1 MPDQVGHDE
10 DNIEENINRI
20 DMAEKKL
27 DIVPLYDWGMFTEPR
42 PSVVAGPCSAET
54 EEQVMETAKGLK
66 ELGINVYRAGI
77 WKPRTHP
84 GSFEGIG
91 TDGLRW
97 MQKAKKE
104 YGLKIATEV
113 ASEKHV
119 FECLKYG
126 VDLVWLGARTTANP
140 FLVQEIADALK
151 DTDIPVLVKNPVNPD
166 IDLWIGALERLNR
179 AGIRKLGVIHRGFS
193 TADKIKYR
201 NDPQWQMAIE
211 LRSRHPEL
219 PFFVDPSHMA
229 GCKEYIRE
237 LSQRSLDLGFEGLM
251 IESHCNPSCALSDAR
266 QQLTPEELRDLLYNQ
281 IKVRDTDSDAKEWKD
296 NIDQLRAKIDIL
308 DENLLYTLGARMK
321 VSRQIGE
328 YKKNNNI
335 AILQTSRWDKV
346 LAKVV
351 AKGQEYDLPEGFIKE
366 IFNAIHEA
374 SVEIQNQIIS
384 ADRSE

>member
-1 MPDQVGHDE
+1 
-10 DNIEENINRI
+10 
-20 DMAEKKL
+20 MAKKFDL
-27 DIVPLYDWGMFTEPR
+27 IPLYDWGMFTEPR

-66 ELGINVYRAGI
+66 ELGINVFRAGI

-84 GSFEGIG
+84 GCFEGIG
-91 TDGLRW
+91 VPGLKW

-119 FECLKYG
+119 FECLKHG
-126 VDLVWLGARTTANP
+126 VDLVWIGARTTANP
-140 FLVQEIADALK
+140 FLVQEIADALA

-166 IDLWIGALERLNR
+166 IDLWIGALERLNN
-179 AGIRKLGVIHRGFS
+179 AGIKKLGVIHRGFS
-193 TADKIKYR
+193 TIDKIKYR

-211 LRSRHPEL
+211 LRSRYPEI

-229 GCKEYIRE
+229 GCKDYILE

-251 IESHCNPSCALSDAR
+251 IESHCNPSTALSDAK
-266 QQLTPEELRDLLYNQ
+266 QQLTPEELKDMLHNH
-281 IKVRDTDSDAKEWKD
+281 ITVRDADSDAKEWKD
-296 NIDQLRAKIDIL
+296 NIDQLRAKIDII
-308 DENLLYTLGARMK
+308 DESILYTLASRMK
-321 VSRQIGE
+321 ISRQIGE

-335 AILQTSRWDKV
+335 AILQASRWDSL

-351 AKGQEYDLPEGFIKE
+351 EKGKEYGLPKNFIE
-366 IFNAIHEA
+366 DVFNAIHET
-374 SVEIQNQIIS
+374 SVEMQNEVIS
-384 ADRSE
+384 GKTSEQ

>member
-1 MPDQVGHDE
+1 
-10 DNIEENINRI
+10 
-20 DMAEKKL
+20 MADRKL
-27 DIVPLYDWGMFTEPR
+27 DIIPLYEWGMFTEPR
-42 PSVVAGPCSAET
+42 PSVIAGPCSAET

-66 ELGINVYRAGI
+66 NLGINVYRAGI

-91 TDGLRW
+91 APGLKW
-97 MQKAKKE
+97 MQRAKKE

-166 IDLWIGALERLNR
+166 LDLWIGALERLNR
-179 AGIRKLGVIHRGFS
+179 AGIRKLGIIHRGFS
-193 TADKIKYR
+193 TFDKIKYR
-201 NDPQWQMAIE
+201 NDPYWQIAIE

-229 GCKEYIRE
+229 GAKDYIRE
-237 LSQRSLDLGFEGLM
+237 ISQRSLDLGFEGLM
-251 IESHCNPSCALSDAR
+251 IESHCNPSVALSDAK
-266 QQLTPEELRDLLYNQ
+266 QQLTPLELSDLLYNQ
-281 IKVRDTDSDAKEWKD
+281 IVVRDADSDSKEWKD
-296 NIDQLRAKIDIL
+296 NIDQLRAKIDII
-308 DENLLYTLGARMK
+308 DENILYALSSRMK
-321 VSRQIGE
+321 ISRQIGE
-328 YKKNNNI
+328 YKKSNNI
-335 AILQTSRWDKV
+335 AILQTSRWDAV

-351 AKGQEYDLPEGFIKE
+351 EKGHEYGLSEKFLKDV
-366 IFNAIHEA
+366 FNAIHEA
-374 SVEIQNQIIS
+374 SVEIQNEIIS
-384 ADRSE
+384 DKSSR

>member
-1 MPDQVGHDE
+1 MSD
-10 DNIEENINRI
+10 
-20 DMAEKKL
+20 KKL
-27 DIVPLYDWGMFTEPR
+27 DIVPLYEWGMFTEPG

-66 ELGINVYRAGI
+66 EVGINVFRAGI

-84 GSFEGIG
+84 GCFEGVG
-91 TDGLRW
+91 APGLKW
-97 MQKAKKE
+97 MQRAKKE
-104 YGLKIATEV
+104 YGLKVATEV

-193 TADKIKYR
+193 TVDKIKYR

-229 GCKEYIRE
+229 GCKEYILE

-251 IESHCNPSCALSDAR
+251 VESHCNPSCALSDAK
-266 QQLTPEELRDLLYNQ
+266 QQLTPDELSDLLYNR
-281 IKVRDTDSDAKEWKD
+281 IIVRDSDSDSKEWKE

-328 YKKNNNI
+328 YKKANNV

-351 AKGQEYDLPEGFIKE
+351 AKGQEYDLPEDFIKE
-366 IFNAIHEA
+366 VFNAIHEA
-374 SVEIQNQIIS
+374 SVEIQNKVIS
-384 ADRSE
+384 EGRSE

>member
-1 MPDQVGHDE
+1 MMILSKDRS
-10 DNIEENINRI
+10 ENIKRNYT
-20 DMAEKKL
+20 MGTKKL
-27 DIVPLYDWGMFTEPR
+27 DIIPLYDWGLFTEPR

-84 GSFEGIG
+84 GSFEGVG
-91 TDGLRW
+91 APGLKW
-97 MQKAKKE
+97 MQRAKRE

-179 AGIRKLGVIHRGFS
+179 AGIKKLGVIHRGFS

-229 GCKEYIRE
+229 GCKDYIRE

-251 IESHCNPSCALSDAR
+251 IESHCNPACALSDAK
-266 QQLTPEELRDLLYNQ
+266 QQLTPEELKDMLYNQ
-281 IKVRDTDSDAKEWKD
+281 ITVRDSDSDAKEWKD

-321 VSRQIGE
+321 VSKQIGE

-335 AILQTSRWDKV
+335 AILQTSRWDAV

-351 AKGQEYDLPEGFIKE
+351 TKGKEYGLSEGFLTDV
-366 IFNAIHEA
+366 FNAIHEA
-374 SVEIQNQIIS
+374 SVEIQNQVIS
-384 ADRSE
+384 ENQSEQM

>member
-1 MPDQVGHDE
+1 
-10 DNIEENINRI
+10 
-20 DMAEKKL
+20 MADKKL
-27 DIVPLYDWGMFTEPR
+27 DIVPLYEWGMFTEPR

-66 ELGINVYRAGI
+66 EMGINVYRAGI

-84 GSFEGIG
+84 GSFEGVG
-91 TDGLRW
+91 APGLKW
-97 MQKAKKE
+97 MQRAKKE
-104 YGLKIATEV
+104 YGLKISTEV

-179 AGIRKLGVIHRGFS
+179 AGIRKLGVINRGFS

-229 GCKEYIRE
+229 GSKEYIQE

-251 IESHCNPSCALSDAR
+251 IESHCNPSCALSDAK
-266 QQLTPEELRDLLYNQ
+266 QQLTPDELSDLLYNK
-281 IKVRDTDSDAKEWKD
+281 ITVRDSDSDSKEWKE

-328 YKKNNNI
+328 YKRANNV

-351 AKGQEYDLPEGFIKE
+351 AKGQEYDLPEDFIKE
-366 IFNAIHEA
+366 VFNAIHEA
-374 SVEIQNQIIS
+374 SVEIQNKVIS
-384 ADRSE
+384 GDRSE